1 MSESVSFPYP
11 DLLDGHAYHPVVSD
25 VQICETHISW
35 VLLAGEF
42 AYKIK
47 KPIATPFLDYRTLE
61 LRKEQCQKE
70 LECNR
75 EHASDLYVDVV
86 AVIQDGSRVR
96 FSSVEGK
103 GVSVVDYAVRMH
115 RFPDRALLK
124 TMLDDGKLR
133 EEHILQLAESLAN
146 IHMHAPMAS
155 ATDPWARPDRLL
167 ADAMENFV
175 ELRALLKRR
184 SLEQV
189 ESLAAWTQ
197 QRYLELHV
205 HFQARRLNG
214 NVRAC
219 HGDLHLSNLVLYRD
233 RVTLFDAIE
242 FNESFRWIDT
252 ANDLAFVW
260 MDLEY
265 HGRFDL
271 ANRFLNRYLECTG
284 DYALIP
290 ILKWYG
296 VYRAMVR
303 AKVAAIR
310 ADQATEHSEKD
321 RMWLEATEHLRLGEA
336 FAKESRAGLVLT
348 GGLSG
353 SGKTYGTHS
362 VLGLDGILRI
372 RSDVERKRLFP
383 SSATAKVSPTESGIY
398 DSASTEATYH
408 HLLASAQAILE
419 GGFWAVVDATFLQ
432 RRQRAPFV
440 SLAKQRHVPCYLVWF
455 EATEEARAERIQERM
470 RAGEDASDATME
482 VVAWQRTRCELPGAE
497 EGLLIVDP
505 TELDR
510 IFASS

>member
-1 MSESVSFPYP
+1 MSESESFPYP
-11 DLLDGHAYHPVVSD
+11 DLLDGHAYHPAVSE
-25 VQICETHISW
+25 VRICETHISW
-35 VLLAGEF
+35 VVLAGEF

-86 AVIQDGSRVR
+86 AVVREGRRYR
-96 FSSVEGK
+96 FSSVDAK
-103 GVSVVDYAVRMH
+103 GASVVDYAVRMH

-124 TMLDDGKLR
+124 TMLEDGKLH
-133 EEHILQLAESLAN
+133 EGYVLQFAESLAN
-146 IHMHAPMAS
+146 IHMQAPMAS

-219 HGDLHLSNLVLYRD
+219 HGDLHLGNLVLYRE

-260 MDLEY
+260 MDLAY
-265 HGRFDL
+265 HGRSDL
-271 ANRFLNRYLECTG
+271 ANQFLNRYLECTG
-284 DYALIP
+284 DYSLVP

-310 ADQATEHSEKD
+310 AEQATDHSEKD
-321 RMWLEATEHLRLGEA
+321 RMWLEATEHLRLGEW
-336 FAKESRAGLVLT
+336 FAKESQVGVVLT

-353 SGKTYGTHS
+353 SGKTYGTHG
-362 VLGLDGILRI
+362 VLGLEGVLRI

-383 SSATAKVSPTESGIY
+383 TSIATEDAAIDSGVY
-398 DSASTEATYH
+398 DSASTETTYH
-408 HLLASAQAILE
+408 QLLESAQAILE
-419 GGFWAVVDATFLQ
+419 GGFWVVVDATFLQ
-432 RRQRAPFV
+432 RKQRNPFV
-440 SLAKQRHVPCYLVWF
+440 SLAKQEHVPCYMVWF
-455 EATEEARAERIQERM
+455 DVSEEERADRIQQR
-470 RAGEDASDATME
+470 RLAGEDASDATME
-482 VVAWQRTRCELPGAE
+482 VVAWQRTRCELPAAE
-497 EGLLIVDP
+497 EGFLMIVP
-505 TELDR
+505 SELDR
-510 IFASS
+510 IFASG